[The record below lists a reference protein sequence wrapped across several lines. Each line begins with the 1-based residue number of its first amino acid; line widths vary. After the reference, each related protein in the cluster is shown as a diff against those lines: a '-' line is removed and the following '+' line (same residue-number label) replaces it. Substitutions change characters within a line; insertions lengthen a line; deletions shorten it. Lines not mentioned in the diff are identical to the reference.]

1 VVAQALLDHLRVH
14 PLSQKQGCG
23 RVAEVVKA
31 CFADRSD
38 WQLPKISE
46 LQTILIGPEAAPG
59 QATTCSAAPCI
70 DPGFAAIGEPT
81 VSLSY
86 GSAPT
91 FAGNPDYAWL
101 ASFTN
106 GVVHNFFFKTD
117 DDCVRAGS
125 LERPT
130 FCVEESFEKTGRPDR
145 LPTGGAGDSFPDGEA

>member
-1 VVAQALLDHLRVH
+1 VH
-14 PLSQKQGCG
+14 
-23 RVAEVVKA
+23 
-31 CFADRSD
+31 
-38 WQLPKISE
+38 
-46 LQTILIGPEAAPG
+46 
-59 QATTCSAAPCI
+59 

-117 DDCVRAGS
+117 DDYVRAGS
-125 LERPT
+125 LECPI
-130 FCVEESFEKTGRPDR
+130 FCVEKSFEKTGRIVYRP
-145 LPTGGAGDSFPDGEA
+145 GAPATRSRTARRRKNAPGHSSPV